1 MRLSEAKPGELVKI
15 KGFEGGCDRFKS
27 RLDALGI
34 RIGDIVE
41 VKSKAFLGP
50 IEIKNDE
57 VDVALCRGQAEKII
71 VKPIRKF
78 ITFRSKT

>member
-15 KGFEGGCDRFKS
+15 KGFEGGCDAFKC
-27 RLDALGI
+27 RLDAMGV

-50 IEIKNDE
+50 IEIRNDD
-57 VDVALCRGQAEKII
+57 VDLALCRGQAEKIL
-71 VKPIRKF
+71 VKPIKAKKV
-78 ITFRSKT
+78 S

>member
-1 MRLSEAKPGELVKI
+1 
-15 KGFEGGCDRFKS
+15 
-27 RLDALGI
+27 
-34 RIGDIVE
+34 VE